1 MGGREPAYAQPLDV
15 FVEGGD
21 VVPLATAILEVFRDH
36 GPRESRRAS
45 RLKVL
50 LKEWGVERF
59 REAVVERI
67 GRPLA
72 RAGEPATR
80 RDGGDHIG
88 VIGQEQ
94 PGRSVVGCLVPVGR
108 ITGDQLIEFG
118 RLARLYGE
126 GELRL
131 TVQQNVLIPHV
142 LEARLGA
149 LLREPL
155 LQTFSPDPSP
165 WMRSVVTCTGTEY
178 CHFSLIDTKGEA
190 LKLARALDERYEID
204 APVRLQMSGCPHSC
218 GQHRAGEIG
227 LLGSRVRRGETIVD
241 AADLFV
247 GGSLGEDAA
256 HGERVSTGVLVGDLP
271 EAVAGSLRA
280 LRGGQA
286 VRVRDS
292 ASEAAG

>member
-1 MGGREPAYAQPLDV
+1 M
-15 FVEGGD
+15 
-21 VVPLATAILEVFRDH
+21 T
-36 GPRESRRAS
+36 
-45 RLKVL
+45 
-50 LKEWGVERF
+50 
-59 REAVVERI
+59 
-67 GRPLA
+67 
-72 RAGEPATR
+72 
-80 RDGGDHIG
+80 
-88 VIGQEQ
+88 GQEQ

-118 RLARLYGE
+118 RLARIYGE

-142 LEARLGA
+142 PEARLGA
-149 LLREPL
+149 LLKEPL

-227 LLGSRVRRGETIVD
+227 LLGSRACAEARRSSTPPT
-241 AADLFV
+241 AS
-247 GGSLGEDAA
+247 GSA
-256 HGERVSTGVLVGDLP
+256 
-271 EAVAGSLRA
+271 
-280 LRGGQA
+280 RGC
-286 VRVRDS
+286 S
-292 ASEAAG
+292 